1 MNEKLK
7 REEAILKWKLKKK
20 QHLRMNRLAVGIPCL
35 IVLVC
40 AMYWAHSLFFT
51 SKEEEVI
58 RTVVGDFKTGDVI
71 IGAYIDGTYSSN
83 FPTKVSGYIVDK
95 VECDNGAT
103 GSWDSNTWDLNVS
116 GITKRTKCSVYF
128 KQLPVTDRIIA
139 SVDTNNNCP
148 TLNSDGTVNVTG
160 AEATNGYVC
169 SAKDAYGTSY
179 YFRGNVSNNY
189 VKFAN
194 FYWRILRINGDGTIR
209 LIYDGTT
216 AHANGEASE
225 DRMIGNSDY
234 NTTYNDNAYV
244 GYMYGTPG
252 SSSYSATHT
261 NTNDSTIKTYI
272 DNWYTTNLSAYASYL
287 ADNVFCNDRQPSAFS
302 DLTHKNYG
310 YGRNST
316 YYRWARGP
324 WDGSSYANVYV
335 NLTCAQKNDAF
346 TVSDTTHGNG
356 ALKYPTGLIS
366 ADEAVLAG
374 TWSSANSGYYLYTG
388 SQYWT
393 ASAGS
398 FTAVASGNR
407 MIDTDGSSP
416 NFSLVNLSIGVK
428 PVINLKANSLIEG
441 IGTMD
446 NPYTIN

>member
-71 IGAYIDGTYSSN
+71 IGAYIDGIYSSN
-83 FPTKVSGYIVDK
+83 FPTKASGYIVDK

-103 GSWDSNTWDLNVS
+103 GSWDSNAWDLNVS

-148 TLNSDGTVNVTG
+148 TLNSDGTVNVVA

-194 FYWRILRINGDGTIR
+194 FYWRIL
-209 LIYDGTT
+209 
-216 AHANGEASE
+216 
-225 DRMIGNSDY
+225 
-234 NTTYNDNAYV
+234 
-244 GYMYGTPG
+244 
-252 SSSYSATHT
+252 
-261 NTNDSTIKTYI
+261 
-272 DNWYTTNLSAYASYL
+272 
-287 ADNVFCNDRQPSAFS
+287 
-302 DLTHKNYG
+302 
-310 YGRNST
+310 
-316 YYRWARGP
+316 
-324 WDGSSYANVYV
+324 
-335 NLTCAQKNDAF
+335 
-346 TVSDTTHGNG
+346 
-356 ALKYPTGLIS
+356 
-366 ADEAVLAG
+366 
-374 TWSSANSGYYLYTG
+374 
-388 SQYWT
+388 
-393 ASAGS
+393 
-398 FTAVASGNR
+398 
-407 MIDTDGSSP
+407 
-416 NFSLVNLSIGVK
+416 
-428 PVINLKANSLIEG
+428 
-441 IGTMD
+441 
-446 NPYTIN
+446 